1 MTARLLSSGDAAA
14 AENTERDAPLKRCRG
29 RKAESGRSWRGS
41 IVSSA
46 IRSRLNDEVD
56 ALVSTDQFREEIRSR
71 LDQAAA
77 RQANGLIIDAKE
89 LYRALCKRP
98 VVNRWMIFCCNA
110 MRAEMT
116 EADNLIFDYANDTLL
131 TVNYKLPRN
140 SHT

>member
-1 MTARLLSSGDAAA
+1 M
-14 AENTERDAPLKRCRG
+14 
-29 RKAESGRSWRGS
+29 
-41 IVSSA
+41 
-46 IRSRLNDEVD
+46 DEEVH
-56 ALVSTDQFREEIRSR
+56 AMVSTDQFRQEIRSR

-77 RQANGLIIDAKE
+77 RRANGVIIDAKE
-89 LYRALCKRP
+89 LYQALCRSP

-116 EADNLIFDYANDTLL
+116 DADNLIFDYANDTLL